1 MVRVTIIQRPLLSET
16 GGKLAPG
23 LILEGASQN
32 LHKFRKIYTSLGKF
46 TQVRKARNNL
56 HKLS

>member
-1 MVRVTIIQRPLLSET
+1 MMRVTIIQRPLLSET

-32 LHKFRKIYTSLGKF
+32 LHKLGKF
-46 TQVRKARNNL
+46 TQVRKIYTSL
-56 HKLS
+56 EKFTQV